1 MLTLFTDGL
10 ISTGKAATLLN
21 LSRVEFLALLR
32 KRKVAYIDYSP
43 QELDED
49 FEAVE
54 ALEIEKPQ

>member
-32 KRKVAYIDYSP
+32 KRKVVYIDYSP